1 MSEAKTVNP
10 FDFLPEDKLA
20 IIRDGFYKMVISKTM
35 NFEQYLKMLHEEDEL
50 IPEEVLD
57 VIESRNSAEGKTFS
71 TVEELL
77 EDLHSD
83 D

>member
-1 MSEAKTVNP
+1 
-10 FDFLPEDKLA
+10 
-20 IIRDGFYKMVISKTM
+20 
-35 NFEQYLKMLHEEDEL
+35 L